1 LSGAVKMD
9 LDEIQLE
16 AEDKMEQ
23 TLEVF
28 KEEARGIR
36 GGRATPGLVENI
48 RVEYYGNMTPLRQ
61 IANIGIPDPRLIV
74 IKPYDPNS
82 IGPIQKAIM
91 TSELGINPTSDGK
104 LVRLPI
110 PPLSEET
117 RKHTVQAVKKLA
129 EQSRQSIRNIRR
141 DANKHIDKAKSDSE
155 ITEDEAYRGKDEI
168 QKLTDKFIEDID
180 KVLEAKVNELME
192 V

>member
-1 LSGAVKMD
+1 MD
-9 LDEIQLE
+9 LDDIQLE

-28 KEEARGIR
+28 KEEVRGIR

-48 RVEYYGNMTPLRQ
+48 RVEYYGSMTPLRQ

-74 IKPYDPNS
+74 IKPYDPTA

-129 EQSRQSIRNIRR
+129 EQSRQAIRNIRR
-141 DANKHIDKAKSDSE
+141 DANKHVDKAKSSGQ
-155 ITEDEAYRGKDEI
+155 IAEDDAYRGKDEI
-168 QKLTDKFIEDID
+168 QKLTDKFIEDVE
-180 KVLEAKVNELME
+180 KVLDAKVNELME

>member
-1 LSGAVKMD
+1 MD
-9 LDEIQLE
+9 LDDIQLE

-28 KEEARGIR
+28 KEEVRGIR

-48 RVEYYGNMTPLRQ
+48 RVEYYGSMTPLRQ

-74 IKPYDPNS
+74 IKPYDPTA

-129 EQSRQSIRNIRR
+129 EQSRQAIRNIRR
-141 DANKHIDKAKSDSE
+141 DANKHVDKAKSSGQ
-155 ITEDEAYRGKDEI
+155 IAEDDAYRGKDEI
-168 QKLTDKFIEDID
+168 QKLTDKFIEDVEKALD
-180 KVLEAKVNELME
+180 AKVNELME

>member
-1 LSGAVKMD
+1 MD
-9 LDEIQLE
+9 LDDIQLE

-28 KEEARGIR
+28 KEEVRGIR

-48 RVEYYGNMTPLRQ
+48 RVEYYGSMTPLRQ

-74 IKPYDPNS
+74 IKPYDPTA

-129 EQSRQSIRNIRR
+129 EQSRQAIRNIRR
-141 DANKHIDKAKSDSE
+141 DANKHVDKAKSSGE
-155 ITEDEAYRGKDEI
+155 IAEDDAYRGKDEI
-168 QKLTDKFIEDID
+168 QKLTDKFIEDVE
-180 KVLEAKVNELME
+180 KVLDAKVNELME

>member
-1 LSGAVKMD
+1 MD
-9 LDEIQLE
+9 LDDIQLE
-16 AEDKMEQ
+16 ADDKMEQ
-23 TLEVF
+23 TVKVF
-28 KEEARGIR
+28 KEEVRGIR

-48 RVEYYGNMTPLRQ
+48 RVEYYGGMTPLRQ
-61 IANIGIPDPRLIV
+61 IANIGIPEPRLIV
-74 IKPYDPNS
+74 IKPYDPNA

-117 RKHTVQAVKKLA
+117 RRHTVQAVKKLA
-129 EQSRQSIRNIRR
+129 EQSRQAIRNIRR
-141 DANKHIDKAKSDSE
+141 DANKHIDKAKNDSE
-155 ITEDEAYRGKDEI
+155 ITEDDAYRGKDEI

-180 KVLEAKVNELME
+180 KVLEAKVDELME